1 MDENMKDIPETQD
14 TEEISANEE
23 VQKAEEAE
31 EAEAAEENAN
41 TAANDEY
48 KDLYDKYLRL
58 LAEFDNFKKRTQKE
72 KEGIYFSA
80 KSDVVSSLLPVIDNF
95 DRAEKVI
102 EDEAVA
108 EGVRL
113 IHKQFDEF
121 LKKLG
126 VEEIP
131 AQDCEFDPNF
141 HSAVVHEEVEGGPE
155 NTVSEVL
162 QKGYKLG
169 DRVIRHAMVKV
180 IN

>member
-1 MDENMKDIPETQD
+1 MGENMKDIPETQD
-14 TEEISANEE
+14 TEEISVNEE
-23 VQKAEEAE
+23 EEKAEET
-31 EAEAAEENAN
+31 EENGN

-72 KEGIYFSA
+72 KESIYFSA

-95 DRAEKVI
+95 DRAEKII